1 MNIDGENI
9 VVRVQRSRARANP
22 NRHVVHVGRA
32 TFYFDTLDPQEAIEK
47 AVAKYRALRRE
58 TGPGGYID
66 LSAAEQARFEA
77 WPKAADRKVTP
88 PQDDHRGGWMPKLG
102 AGYGGEGPGTRH
114 CSVAYSG
121 DSVAVLRDVLK
132 DNLSPQAVAVI
143 AGHLHGMVNTKSD
156 SVNREVAWFT
166 EQLLDM
172 VGDQYNALC
181 EEAGL

>member
-1 MNIDGENI
+1 MNIDGAKI

-22 NRHVVHVGRA
+22 NRHVVHVGKA
-32 TFYFDTLDPQEAIEK
+32 TYYFDVLDPQEAIEK
-47 AVAKYRALRRE
+47 AVAKYRGRQQAAVTAPTDGSAVAERIKNHPMYSASDLKHLRKK
-58 TGPGGYID
+58 GYRDQEI
-66 LSAAEQARFEA
+66 LAF
-77 WPKAADRKVTP
+77 WDR
-88 PQDDHRGGWMPKLG
+88 DHGLG
-102 AGYGGEGPGTRH
+102 CKPVH
-114 CSVAYSG
+114 HMVAYSG
-121 DSVAVLRDVLK
+121 RDVDVLRDVLR
-132 DNLSPQAVAVI
+132 DNLGPQAIAVI